1 MRRLSRR
8 DFLRL
13 TAGAAVGIE
22 LNRLLAETAA
32 AAPSVP
38 SVTPAAGASGWPL
51 AAVSQGTSSDSGE
64 AILKV
69 ALDAVGGLGRFVK
82 AGQVVTIKP
91 NATWAYPPKTA
102 SSTDPDLLHALI
114 MMVHEAG
121 AKQIYVVDRL
131 TIFDKQSS
139 LQISGI
145 GKALEGL
152 PIETVFYDGYSAPD
166 EVCTTID
173 LAKAKTPDFQKLN
186 FLKAAVESDVRINL
200 ALAKSHLVVPAT
212 LCMKH
217 MMGFMQTPNQ
227 LHSQLYQGIV
237 DINTASAIQ
246 ATLHI
251 LEAIQVRLPFG
262 NARQAGGDETEITN
276 PHIVKRVNQ
285 IVVGTDPVLIDSY
298 AFVNYFNMEP
308 KQLQYLQLAG
318 EQGLGETDVK
328 QAAADGRLRT
338 FSATLGLATA
348 TPSPTATR
356 APAATPGRSAAG
368 ARASALTPA
377 PTSTPLP
384 TPTDDPGLA
393 QPAAQEVASASQVP
407 DVLDPDRFLS
417 GALIPAAAVVG
428 GAGVVTGRRLRR
440 NERGSANTEQ
450 GAGPVRRAAAQP
462 VPSDDPA
469 DLPSGAQPPCG
480 EASDDPPSETEAD
493 AKREE
498 GASRPEEGPSGALP
512 EAEAHPAAGTGE
524 EHTALE

>member
-22 LNRLLAETAA
+22 LNRLLAEPAA
-32 AAPSVP
+32 AASAPLATPS
-38 SVTPAAGASGWPL
+38 AGASGWPL
-51 AAVSQGTSSDSGE
+51 AAVSQGTSSDAGE

-102 SSTDPDLLHALI
+102 SSTDPDLLRALI

-152 PIETVFYDGYSAPD
+152 PIETVFYDGYTAPD
-166 EVCTTID
+166 DACTTID
-173 LAKAKTPDFQKLN
+173 LARAQTPDFQKLN

-237 DINTASAIQ
+237 DINTVSAIQ

-262 NARQAGGDETEITN
+262 AARQAGGDETEITN
-276 PHIVKRVNQ
+276 PHIVKRINQ
-285 IVVGTDPVLIDSY
+285 MVVGTDPVLIDSY
-298 AFVNYFNMEP
+298 AFVTYFGMEP
-308 KQLQYLQLAG
+308 KQLEYLQLAG

-328 QAAADGRLRT
+328 QALADGRLRT
-338 FSATLGLATA
+338 LSTTLALATA
-348 TPSPTATR
+348 VPSPTATR
-356 APAATPGRSAAG
+356 APTATPVRSAAA
-368 ARASALTPA
+368 ARAAALTPA

-384 TPTDDPGLA
+384 TPTYDPGLA
-393 QPAAQEVASASQVP
+393 QPAAQEAAGASQVP

-417 GALIPAAAVVG
+417 GALLPAAAVVG
-428 GAGVVTGRRLRR
+428 GAGAVAGRRLRR
-440 NERGSANTEQ
+440 KEKRLGNSTNDPQPLEEQAVGRELGPSSALAEAAAHEDA
-450 GAGPVRRAAAQP
+450 GAG
-462 VPSDDPA
+462 
-469 DLPSGAQPPCG
+469 
-480 EASDDPPSETEAD
+480 
-493 AKREE
+493 EE
-498 GASRPEEGPSGALP
+498 
-512 EAEAHPAAGTGE
+512 PAALG
-524 EHTALE
+524 